1 MINFHGGTTEKITN
15 QLDDLIK
22 GKPEGLIVHVG
33 TNDIAN
39 KVNIFNNVKKIFRKV
54 SKDSSLTQLAFSS
67 MIIRKDKN
75 NFEKCIIEA
84 TKRLRNHYWERGL
97 GYIENNGNKEV
108 LDSGNGL
115 SITPEKTNSDIYST
129 FENIQKNNS
138 KKIIIADLNN
148 HSIRNKL
155 D

>member
-22 GKPEGLIVHVG
+22 GKPEDLIVHVG

-67 MIIRKDKN
+67 I
-75 NFEKCIIEA
+75 
-84 TKRLRNHYWERGL
+84 
-97 GYIENNGNKEV
+97 
-108 LDSGNGL
+108 S
-115 SITPEKTNSDIYST
+115 
-129 FENIQKNNS
+129 
-138 KKIIIADLNN
+138 
-148 HSIRNKL
+148 
-155 D
+155 